1 MSSAS
6 GLEDILPLT
15 PLQEGLLFHSGLG
28 DGAADAYNVQVA
40 LDLDG
45 PLDAE
50 RLHRAAD
57 ALLVRHPHLRSAFRR
72 RRNGQPAAL
81 VGKYVPASWRHTET
95 TEDALPDL
103 LEAERAARFDPAKP
117 PLIRFVLART
127 GPDRHVLV
135 LTHHHILL
143 DGWSLP
149 LLVRD
154 LMRIYAADGA
164 ASLPK
169 PAPYRHYLAWLAS
182 RDTVAAEKA
191 WAEALAGVPGPTRVT
206 EAAQAERRAQ
216 GAGTGAEGIADG
228 TVDGTAD
235 DAPRGVTVDLPADL
249 TRRVE
254 ALARAHGVTP
264 STVLQAAWGLL
275 LARLL
280 DRDDVVFGT
289 AVSGR
294 PPELHGADAMIG
306 LFINTVPVRV
316 ALRPGET
323 AAGLLTRLRDERAQ
337 LLDHDHLGLAD
348 IQTAAG
354 GGELFDTLLVVEN
367 YPLEGA
373 DPAQDVPGL
382 SARVR
387 GAADATHYPLS
398 AAAIPGG
405 APDGGLRLKF
415 GHRPDRVPASLAERI
430 GDWTAGLLGAIADD
444 PDAPV
449 ARLALPGAAEREHLE
464 ALSSGG
470 PVGEPAATF
479 PDLFERRVAAAPDA
493 AVLEGRD
500 SDGQDTAFT
509 AAEVRD
515 RANRLAR
522 ALIARGAGPERTVAV
537 AVPRSPELIIAL
549 AAVMASGSAYMALD
563 PAHPDERWATMLGDA
578 APVCVLAC
586 DDLAGRVGGLTGAP
600 LLVPDGRDAAEVAG
614 ASPEPVT
621 DADRAAP
628 LAPENAAYVIYTSG
642 STGTPKGVVV
652 PHAGIAKLAATAAR
666 RIGAGPG
673 AVITQVGSPAFD
685 VAFWEMCIGLL
696 GGGRLVV
703 VPDDLRVPGPPLADF
718 LRGHAVT
725 HAALPPALLSAMPE
739 GTDLPPGMT
748 VLAGTEAVPP
758 ALVRRFAARGPM
770 FNCYGPTEGIVNAT
784 IGVCPPG
791 FADERVPIGRPD
803 PGVRARV
810 LDGGLRPV
818 PPGVPGE
825 LYLAEDPGP
834 GGARVLARGYLN
846 RPGLTAGRFI
856 ADPYAAEP
864 GARMYRTGDLVRW
877 NADGLLEF
885 LGRTDNQVK
894 IRGFRVEPEETEAAL
909 AALPEVAAAAVAVH
923 HDETGSPMLVGYA
936 VPAHEG
942 ADPGEGGDSARHGS
956 DAHARGWTAGVEGSE
971 SEAVG
976 PVGAR
981 AGSMGFEPAEGE
993 AAQHGRPDGADGAG
1007 SGHDGAADAAI
1018 GADTTV
1024 SHSDAA
1030 TGAPGPGPVG
1040 ARDSSAIGAAAVLDG
1055 REVADPSP
1063 GGMWPG
1069 AGGPAG
1075 AGAAGSASADGRAV
1089 VAGSGRGGVVGGV
1102 TDSSAPEEP
1111 APPEALASSGAR
1123 AALARVGAAVSS
1135 GVGVTAVDPAV
1146 LRRRLAEL
1154 LPPAMVP
1161 AAIVPMDAL
1170 PVLPNGKVDRS
1181 ALPAPDF
1188 AALAVRR
1195 PARDPGEQLL
1205 CDLFADVLGVPEVG
1219 IDDDFFALGGHSLLA
1234 GRLVARIRG
1243 ALGREVPLRAV
1254 FDAPT
1259 VAGLARRLGGERARP
1274 ALRRAELP
1282 ERPPLSYA
1290 QQRMWFLHR
1299 LDGPSATYNIPFCA
1313 RLTGALDTGAL
1324 AGALGDLTDRHE
1336 TLRTVF
1342 PEDDGV
1348 PYQRILTPEAGRP
1361 ALPVTDVAADGLEE
1375 ALGAEAA
1382 AGFRLEDE
1390 PPLRARL
1397 FRVGPD
1403 DHVLLLVIH
1412 HIAADGWSARPLL
1425 RDLGRAYTERR
1436 RTGHAPSWAPL
1447 PVRYADHGLHQRA
1460 VLGSD
1465 DDPGSEAA
1473 RQAAYWRERLSGLPE
1488 ELPLPTDRPRPA
1500 AARGAGD
1507 SVGTLLGAD
1516 LEARLRTLARSAD
1529 VSVFMVL
1536 QAAVA
1541 ALLTRLGAGTDVPLG
1556 TPVAGRDDAALDEM
1570 VGFFVNTLVLR
1581 TDTSGDPAFRELLT
1595 RVRHTDLEAFEHDS
1609 IPFERLV
1616 ELLNPARSMSR
1627 HPLFQVMV
1635 AYQNGGPTPPEM
1647 EGLRVARHPVRA
1659 DAAKFDLAF
1668 EFADR
1673 GAGAGAGSGGG
1684 VECTLVYSTDLFDAD
1699 TARNMLLR
1707 LERLLDAVASAPDT
1721 PLSAIGLMAPEEERA
1736 AAEAASGPAVP
1747 ADPVTLPELFER
1759 QAASGPDAPA
1769 VSCFGQEWTF
1779 GELNARANR
1788 LAHELITRGAG
1799 PERLVALLLPR
1810 SADTVAAIL
1819 AVLKSGAAYLPIDPA
1834 YPDGRIAGMLEDAG
1848 PALLITAPELEE
1860 RASGLL
1866 EEAEGGPAPR
1876 PGTGADAPSSVEGAQ
1891 LTEAVPGG
1899 DAPAHP
1905 AGNSTVTGAAAAVL
1919 RNGSDGGGSPSA
1931 PNTHATAPATAPGAD
1946 GAAADEPVGNGP
1958 APEPAADVHPEST
1971 DGGPSA
1977 PESDR
1982 SAPAGRGR
1990 PTRLLVLRPD
2000 TASGRPDTAPTDA
2013 DRTAPL
2019 TPACAAYTI
2028 YTSGSTGRPK
2038 GVQVEHRSIANL
2050 FASHRETLYRPTRRR
2065 AGRDRLRVAHSWS
2078 FAFDASWQPQLWLLD
2093 GHALH
2098 IATEE
2103 EMHDPE
2109 LLVRRLR
2116 AERIDFVETAPSHAV
2131 QLLAAGLDRPGE
2143 DGSRAHPLTMG
2154 VGGEAV
2160 PRTLWARLRTL
2171 PGTEVHNLYGPTEAT
2186 VDALSARL
2194 ADGERPVIGHPTANT
2209 RAYVLDARLRPVP
2222 PGVVGE
2228 LYLAGAGVARGYLG
2242 RPGTS
2247 AERFVADPSGA
2258 PGARMYR
2265 TGDLARRLPDGS
2277 VDYIGRSDGQVKVR
2291 GFRIE
2296 LGEIAAAL
2304 EAHDRVAAAAVDTW
2318 EPVKGDRRIA
2328 AYVVPAPGGGA
2339 PEASGLRAHL
2349 AERLPDYML
2358 PAAYVA
2364 LDALP
2369 LTAHGKLDRDA
2380 LPVPDAA
2387 AAPAPGRPPRDGA
2400 EAVMCALFSEVLGAE
2415 GIGADDDF
2423 FAAGGHSMLLV
2434 RLRSRIAAET
2444 GQAPAVSD
2452 LFAHPTPAS
2461 LAEFLR
2467 GRDGAPRGVVALR
2480 AGAGE
2485 DPLFCV
2491 HPSGG
2496 MALPFAGLRDH
2507 LPPERPLFGIES
2519 PDLATAAGGGRPGS
2533 VEELARAYVERVR
2546 AVRPSGPYHLAG
2558 WSFGGAVAY
2567 AMAGLLEAEGE
2578 KVGLVALLD
2587 APLPGAAGP
2596 RGADG
2601 GPAADPGSDA
2611 ADADDPLAANH
2622 RLAARLLR
2630 ADPDP
2635 WAPRYSGPVL
2645 LLTAEDTPTGAVD
2658 AWKGFAAGPLE
2669 TAEVPAPHLRML
2681 DGDGLEA
2688 VGRALSDGLGRAGAA
2703 APEEGHDRGSGPPP
2717 ALRTDH

>member
-81 VGKYVPASWRHTET
+81 VGASVPASWRFTET
-95 TEDALPDL
+95 AEDAVPAL
-103 LEAERAARFDPAKP
+103 LEAERAARFDLARP

-127 GPDRHVLV
+127 APDRHVLV

-154 LMRIYAADGA
+154 LMRIYAADGP

-169 PAPYRHYLAWLAS
+169 PAPYRHYLAWLGS
-182 RDTVAAEKA
+182 RDTAAAQKA
-191 WAEALAGVPGPTRVT
+191 WAEALDGVSGPTRVT
-206 EAAQAERRAQ
+206 EAAPAERRADTAAS
-216 GAGTGAEGIADG
+216 GPDAAD
-228 TVDGTAD
+228 A
-235 DAPRGVTVDLPADL
+235 DAPRGVTVDLPGDL

-254 ALARAHGVTP
+254 ALARERGVTP

-323 AAGLLTRLRDERAQ
+323 TAGLLTRLRDERAR
-337 LLDHDHLGLAD
+337 LMDHDHLGLAD

-415 GHRPDRVPASLAERI
+415 GHRPDRVPAGLAERI
-430 GDWTAGLLGAIADD
+430 GGWMAGLLAAVADA

-449 ARLALPGAAEREHLE
+449 AGLALPGGEERERLA
-464 ALSSGG
+464 ALSTGG
-470 PVGEPAATF
+470 PVDVPAATF
-479 PDLFERRVAAAPDA
+479 PDLFERRVAAAPEA
-493 AVLEGRD
+493 PVLEGRD
-500 SDGQDTAFT
+500 AAGRDTAYT

-586 DDLAGRVGGLTGAP
+586 GDLAGRVGALTGAP
-600 LLVPDGRDAAEVAG
+600 VLVPDGHDAAEVAD
-614 ASPEPVT
+614 ASPEPVA

-628 LAPENAAYVIYTSG
+628 LTPANAAYVIYTSG

-652 PHAGIAKLAATAAR
+652 PHAGIAKLAATADR

-718 LRGHAVT
+718 LRERAVT

-739 GTDLPPGMT
+739 GADLPPGMT

-784 IGVCPPG
+784 IGVCPPD
-791 FADERVPIGRPD
+791 FAEERVPIGRPD

-825 LYLAEDPGP
+825 LYLAEEPGP

-856 ADPYAAEP
+856 ADPCAAEP

-877 NADGLLEF
+877 NGEGLLEF

-894 IRGFRVEPEETEAAL
+894 IRGFRVEPEEAEAAL
-909 AALPEVAAAAVAVH
+909 AALPEAAAAAVTVH
-923 HDETGSPMLVGYA
+923 HDDSGSPMLVGYA
-936 VPAHEG
+936 VPA
-942 ADPGEGGDSARHGS
+942 DDLGGG
-956 DAHARGWTAGVEGSE
+956 
-971 SEAVG
+971 
-976 PVGAR
+976 
-981 AGSMGFEPAEGE
+981 
-993 AAQHGRPDGADGAG
+993 
-1007 SGHDGAADAAI
+1007 
-1018 GADTTV
+1018 
-1024 SHSDAA
+1024 
-1030 TGAPGPGPVG
+1030 
-1040 ARDSSAIGAAAVLDG
+1040 AAVLD
-1055 REVADPSP
+1055 P
-1063 GGMWPG
+1063 
-1069 AGGPAG
+1069 
-1075 AGAAGSASADGRAV
+1075 
-1089 VAGSGRGGVVGGV
+1089 
-1102 TDSSAPEEP
+1102 
-1111 APPEALASSGAR
+1111 
-1123 AALARVGAAVSS
+1123 AAVR
-1135 GVGVTAVDPAV
+1135 A
-1146 LRRRLAEL
+1146 RLGGI

-1243 ALGREVPLRAV
+1243 ALGREVPLRTV

-1259 VAGLARRLGGERARP
+1259 VAGLARRLGGDRARP

-1313 RLTGALDTGAL
+1313 RLTGGLDTDAL
-1324 AGALGDLTDRHE
+1324 RGALGDLTDRHE

-1348 PYQRILTPEAGRP
+1348 PYQRILAPEEGRP
-1361 ALPVTDVAADGLEE
+1361 ALPVTGVAADGLDA

-1403 DHVLLLVIH
+1403 DHVLLLVVH

-1436 RTGHAPSWAPL
+1436 RSGRAPSWTPL

-1460 VLGSD
+1460 VLGAE
-1465 DDPGSEAA
+1465 DDPDSEAA
-1473 RQAAYWRERLSGLPE
+1473 RQAAYWRERLRGLPE

-1500 AARGAGD
+1500 VARGAGG
-1507 SVGTLLGAD
+1507 SVGTVLGAD

-1595 RVRHTDLEAFEHDS
+1595 RVRDTDLEAFEHDS
-1609 IPFERLV
+1609 LPFERLV

-1647 EGLRVARHPVRA
+1647 EGLRVARRPVRA

-1673 GAGAGAGSGGG
+1673 GAGSADGTDGTDGGG
-1684 VECTLVYSTDLFDAD
+1684 LECALVYATDLFDPD
-1699 TARNMLLR
+1699 TARNVLLR
-1707 LERLLDAVASAPDT
+1707 LERLLDTVASAPDT
-1721 PLSAIGLMAPEEERA
+1721 PLSTLGLMAPEEERA

-1747 ADPVTLPELFER
+1747 AGPVTLPELFER
-1759 QAASGPDAPA
+1759 QAAAGPDAPA
-1769 VSCFGQEWTF
+1769 VACAGQEWTF

-1788 LAHELITRGAG
+1788 LAHELIARGAG

-1810 SADTVAAIL
+1810 SADTLAAIL

-1834 YPDGRIAGMLEDAG
+1834 YPDGRIAGMLEDAA

-1860 RASGLL
+1860 RSSALL
-1866 EEAEGGPAPR
+1866 EQAQGGPSAQS
-1876 PGTGADAPSSVEGAQ
+1876 GAGADALSFVEGAHPG
-1891 LTEAVPGG
+1891 EAV
-1899 DAPAHP
+1899 A
-1905 AGNSTVTGAAAAVL
+1905 GAAATAGP
-1919 RNGSDGGGSPSA
+1919 RNGSDGVRRPRPA
-1931 PNTHATAPATAPGAD
+1931 HPATAPATTPMSAEAG
-1946 GAAADEPVGNGP
+1946 
-1958 APEPAADVHPEST
+1958 ST
-1971 DGGPSA
+1971 GGGPSA
-1977 PESDR
+1977 PDGDR
-1982 SAPAGRGR
+1982 SAPAGHDR
-1990 PTRLLVLRPD
+1990 PTSLLVLRPD
-2000 TASGRPDTAPTDA
+2000 TASGRPATDPADA

-2050 FASHRETLYRPTRRR
+2050 FASHRETLYLPTRRR

-2116 AERIDFVETAPSHAV
+2116 AERIDFVEVAPSHAV
-2131 QLLAAGLDRPGE
+2131 QLLAAGLDRPGA

-2242 RPGTS
+2242 RPKTS
-2247 AERFVADPSGA
+2247 AERFVADPSGG

-2265 TGDLARRLPDGS
+2265 TGDLVRRLPDGA

-2318 EPVKGDRRIA
+2318 EPVDGDRRIA
-2328 AYVVPAPGGGA
+2328 AYVVPAPGEGA

-2387 AAPAPGRPPRDGA
+2387 SAPAPGRPPRDGA
-2400 EAVMCALFSEVLGAE
+2400 EAVMCALFAEVLGAD

-2423 FAAGGHSMLLV
+2423 FASGGHSMLLV

-2444 GQAPAVSD
+2444 GRAPAVSD

-2467 GRDGAPRGVVALR
+2467 ERGGAPQGVVTLR

-2485 DPLFCV
+2485 EPLFCV

-2507 LPPERPLFGIES
+2507 LPPERPLIGIES
-2519 PDLATAAGGGRPGS
+2519 PDLATAVGGGRPGS
-2533 VEELARAYVERVR
+2533 VEELARAYVERIR
-2546 AVRPSGPYHLAG
+2546 TVRPMGPYHLAG
-2558 WSFGGAVAY
+2558 WSFGGAVAH
-2567 AMAGLLEAEGE
+2567 AMAGLLEAGGE
-2578 KVGLVALLD
+2578 EVGLVALLD
-2587 APLPGAAGP
+2587 APLPGGAGLRGDDGVP
-2596 RGADG
+2596 GADG
-2601 GPAADPGSDA
+2601 P

-2622 RLAARLLR
+2622 RLAAGLLQ
-2630 ADPDP
+2630 AGPDP
-2635 WAPRYSGPVL
+2635 RAPRYTGPVL
-2645 LLTAEDTPTGAVD
+2645 LLTAADTPAGAVE
-2658 AWKGFAAGPLE
+2658 AWKGFTAGPLA

-2681 DGDGLEA
+2681 DGDGREA
-2688 VGRALSDGLGRAGAA
+2688 VGRALSDGLVRAA
-2703 APEEGHDRGSGPPP
+2703 AASREHGHDRESGLPR
-2717 ALRTDH
+2717 ALRTDR

>member
-81 VGKYVPASWRHTET
+81 VGTSVPASWRYAET
-95 TEDALPDL
+95 TEDDLPDL
-103 LEAERAARFDPAKP
+103 LEAERAARFDPARP
-117 PLIRFVLART
+117 PLLRFVLART
-127 GPDRHVLV
+127 GADRNVLV

-154 LMRIYAADGA
+154 LMRIYADDGA
-164 ASLPK
+164 AALPR
-169 PAPYRHYLAWLAS
+169 PVPYRHYLAWLAS
-182 RDTVAAEKA
+182 RDTDAARKA
-191 WAEALAGVPGPTRVT
+191 WAEALGGVPGPTRIT
-206 EAAQAERRAQ
+206 EAAQAERRA
-216 GAGTGAEGIADG
+216 GAAGGADG
-228 TVDGTAD
+228 G
-235 DAPRGVTVDLPADL
+235 APRGVTVDLPAGL
-249 TRRVE
+249 TRRME
-254 ALARAHGVTP
+254 ALARERGVTP
-264 STVLQAAWGLL
+264 STVLQAAWGLV

-294 PPELHGADAMIG
+294 PPELHGAEAMIG

-316 ALRPGET
+316 ALRPRES
-323 AAGLLTRLRDERAQ
+323 AAGLLTRMRDERAR
-337 LLDHDHLGLAD
+337 LLEHDHLGLAD
-348 IQTAAG
+348 IQSAA

-373 DPAQDVPGL
+373 DPAADVPGL

-387 GAADATHYPLS
+387 GSADATHYPLS
-398 AAAIPGG
+398 AAAVPGG
-405 APDGGLRLKF
+405 APDGGLRLRF
-415 GHRPDRVPASLAERI
+415 GHLPDRVPAALVERI
-430 GDWTAGLLGAIADD
+430 GDWTAGVLGALVED
-444 PDAPV
+444 PDRPV
-449 ARLALPGAAEREHLE
+449 AGLALPGAAERERLD
-464 ALSSGG
+464 AYSAGG
-470 PVGEPAATF
+470 PVGVPAATF
-479 PDLFERRVAAAPDA
+479 PELFERRVAAAPEA
-493 AVLEGRD
+493 PVLEGEHT
-500 SDGQDTAFT
+500 SFT
-509 AAEVRD
+509 AAEVRA
-515 RANRLAR
+515 RAARLTR

-537 AVPRSPELIIAL
+537 AAPRSPELIVAL
-549 AAVMASGSAYMALD
+549 VAVMGSGAAYLALD
-563 PAHPDERWATMLGDA
+563 PAHPDERWAAMLDDA
-578 APVCVLAC
+578 APVCVLA
-586 DDLAGRVGGLTGAP
+586 DDGLADRVAALTGAP
-600 LLVPDGRDAAEVAG
+600 LLVPGGRDAAEVAA

-621 DADRAAP
+621 DADRIAP
-628 LAPENAAYVIYTSG
+628 VAPENAAYVIYTSG

-652 PHAGIAKLAATAAR
+652 PHAGIAKLAATADR

-673 AVITQVGSPAFD
+673 AVITQMGSPGFD

-703 VPDDLRVPGPPLADF
+703 VPDERRVPGPPLADF
-718 LRGHAVT
+718 LHERGVT
-725 HAALPPALLSAMPE
+725 HAALPPALLSALPE
-739 GTDLPPGMT
+739 GTELPEGMT

-784 IGVCPPG
+784 IGACTADTG
-791 FADERVPIGRPD
+791 DERVPIGRPD

-825 LYLAEDPGP
+825 LYLAEEPGP
-834 GGARVLARGYLN
+834 GGARALARGYLN
-846 RPGLTAGRFI
+846 RPGPTAGRFI
-856 ADPYAAEP
+856 ADPWAAEP

-877 NADGLLEF
+877 TGDGRLEF

-909 AALPEVAAAAVAVH
+909 AAVPGVAAAAVAVLDD
-923 HDETGSPMLVGYA
+923 DEGAPMLVGYA
-936 VPAHEG
+936 VPAG
-942 ADPGEGGDSARHGS
+942 LDP
-956 DAHARGWTAGVEGSE
+956 
-971 SEAVG
+971 
-976 PVGAR
+976 
-981 AGSMGFEPAEGE
+981 
-993 AAQHGRPDGADGAG
+993 
-1007 SGHDGAADAAI
+1007 
-1018 GADTTV
+1018 
-1024 SHSDAA
+1024 
-1030 TGAPGPGPVG
+1030 
-1040 ARDSSAIGAAAVLDG
+1040 
-1055 REVADPSP
+1055 
-1063 GGMWPG
+1063 
-1069 AGGPAG
+1069 
-1075 AGAAGSASADGRAV
+1075 
-1089 VAGSGRGGVVGGV
+1089 
-1102 TDSSAPEEP
+1102 
-1111 APPEALASSGAR
+1111 
-1123 AALARVGAAVSS
+1123 AALRARLGEV
-1135 GVGVTAVDPAV
+1135 
-1146 LRRRLAEL
+1146 

-1188 AALAVRR
+1188 AGLAVRR

-1234 GRLVARIRG
+1234 GRLVARIRA

-1259 VAGLARRLGGERARP
+1259 VAGLARALGGERARP
-1274 ALRRAELP
+1274 ALRRTELP

-1313 RLTGALDTGAL
+1313 RLTGGLDTAAL
-1324 AGALGDLTDRHE
+1324 QSALGDLTDRHE

-1348 PYQRILTPEAGRP
+1348 PYQRILAPEQGRP
-1361 ALPVTDVAADGLEE
+1361 ALPVTEVAEDGLDA
-1375 ALGAEAA
+1375 ALEAEAA
-1382 AGFRLEDE
+1382 GGFRLEEE

-1397 FRVGPD
+1397 FRTGPD
-1403 DHVLLLVIH
+1403 EHVLLLVVH

-1425 RDLGRAYTERR
+1425 RDLGRAYTARR
-1436 RTGHAPSWAPL
+1436 SGGAPAWTPL
-1447 PVRYADHGLHQRA
+1447 PVRYADHGVHQRA
-1460 VLGSD
+1460 VLGSE
-1465 DDPGSEAA
+1465 DDPDSESA
-1473 RQAAYWRERLSGLPE
+1473 RQAAYWRERLRGLPE

-1500 AARGAGD
+1500 VARGAGG
-1507 SVGTLLGAD
+1507 SVGSVLGAD

-1529 VSVFMVL
+1529 VSAFMVL

-1581 TDTSGDPAFRELLT
+1581 TDTSGDPGFRELLA
-1595 RVRHTDLEAFEHDS
+1595 RVRETDLEAFEHDS

-1635 AYQNGGPTPPEM
+1635 AYQSGGPTPPEM
-1647 EGLRVARHPVRA
+1647 EGLGVRRHPVRA

-1673 GAGAGAGSGGG
+1673 GAEGGG
-1684 VECTLVYSTDLFDAD
+1684 LECTLVYATDLFDEG

-1707 LERLLDAVASAPDT
+1707 LERLLEAVATAPDT
-1721 PLSAIGLMAPEEERA
+1721 PLSAVGLMDAQEERSA
-1736 AAEAASGPAVP
+1736 AAAASGPAVP
-1747 ADPVTLPELFER
+1747 AEAVTLPELFER
-1759 QAASGPDAPA
+1759 QAAQGPGEPA
-1769 VSCFGQEWTF
+1769 VSCAGQEWTF
-1779 GELNARANR
+1779 GGLNERANR
-1788 LAHELITRGAG
+1788 LAHELIARGAG
-1799 PERLVALLLPR
+1799 PERIVALLLPR

-1848 PALLITAPELEE
+1848 PTLLITAPELEE
-1860 RASGLL
+1860 RASDLL
-1866 EEAEGGPAPR
+1866 
-1876 PGTGADAPSSVEGAQ
+1876 
-1891 LTEAVPGG
+1891 
-1899 DAPAHP
+1899 
-1905 AGNSTVTGAAAAVL
+1905 GNA
-1919 RNGSDGGGSPSA
+1919 SA
-1931 PNTHATAPATAPGAD
+1931 
-1946 GAAADEPVGNGP
+1946 
-1958 APEPAADVHPEST
+1958 
-1971 DGGPSA
+1971 
-1977 PESDR
+1977 
-1982 SAPAGRGR
+1982 
-1990 PTRLLVLRPD
+1990 LLVLGPD
-2000 TASGRPDTAPTDA
+2000 TASGRPGTDPVDA

-2019 TPACAAYTI
+2019 TPGCAAYVI

-2050 FASHRETLYRPTRRR
+2050 FASHRERLYLPTRRR
-2065 AGRDRLRVAHSWS
+2065 AGRDRLRVGHSWS

-2116 AERIDFVETAPSHAV
+2116 AERVDFVEVAPSHAV
-2131 QLLAAGLDRPGE
+2131 QLLAAGLDRPAE
-2143 DGSRAHPLTMG
+2143 DGGRAHPLTMG

-2160 PRTLWARLRTL
+2160 PRTLWGRLRDL

-2247 AERFVADPSGA
+2247 AERFTADPFGP

-2265 TGDLARRLPDGS
+2265 TGDLVRRLAEGA

-2304 EAHDRVAAAAVDTW
+2304 EAHGRVAAAAVDTW
-2318 EPVKGDRRIA
+2318 EPVTGDRRIA
-2328 AYVVPAPGGGA
+2328 AYVVPAPGGDGA
-2339 PEASGLRAHL
+2339 PGAAELRAHL

-2364 LDALP
+2364 LEALP

-2387 AAPAPGRPPRDGA
+2387 AAPAPGRPPADGA
-2400 EAVMCALFSEVLGAE
+2400 EAVMCALFAEVLGAE

-2444 GQAPAVSD
+2444 GRAPAVSD
-2452 LFAHPTPAS
+2452 LFAHPTPAA

-2467 GRDGAPRGVVALR
+2467 GRDGAPDGVVTLR
-2480 AGAGE
+2480 AGAGDAGE
-2485 DPLFCV
+2485 EPLFCV

-2496 MALPFAGLRDH
+2496 MALPFVGLRDH
-2507 LPPERPLFGIES
+2507 LPPERPLYGIES
-2519 PDLATAAGGGRPGS
+2519 PDLAAAADGCRPGS
-2533 VEELARAYVERVR
+2533 VEELARAYADRIR
-2546 AVRPSGPYHLAG
+2546 RVRPSGPYHLAG
-2558 WSFGGAVAY
+2558 WSFGGAVAH
-2567 AMAGLLEAEGE
+2567 AVAGLLEAEGE
-2578 KVGLVALLD
+2578 RVGLVALLD
-2587 APLPGAAGP
+2587 APLPGAAGAA
-2596 RGADG
+2596 GAPAGGDG
-2601 GPAADPGSDA
+2601 DG
-2611 ADADDPLAANH
+2611 PLAANH

-2630 ADPDP
+2630 EEPAPG
-2635 WAPRYSGPVL
+2635 APRYTGPVL
-2645 LLTAEDTPTGAVD
+2645 LLTAEDTPAGAVE
-2658 AWKGFAAGPLE
+2658 AWRAFSAGPVE

-2681 DGDGLEA
+2681 EGPGLEA
-2688 VGRALSDGLGRAGAA
+2688 VGRALAAALAGRAAA
-2703 APEEGHDRGSGPPP
+2703 APPEGHDPESSRTT
-2717 ALRTDH
+2717 ALQTGDGAVR